1 MPTNVVRP
9 VAEERMSNVFQE
21 ERKKKTKFS
30 HHYIHYLALNMI
42 GKN

>member
-21 ERKKKTKFS
+21 EKKNPKFS
-30 HHYIHYLALNMI
+30 HYIHYLALNMS
-42 GKN
+42 